1 MSEFEK
7 EAIFQ
12 LTRIADSLGEIAVH
26 SRKLADP
33 TEDELRERLQ
43 KSLTM
48 ALFLDSQKP
57 DGEPLN

>member
-1 MSEFEK
+1 MSEFER

-12 LTRIADSLGEIAVH
+12 LTRIADSLEEVATY